1 MATAMEELAT
11 PHTSQSG
18 GACDLPLGG
27 DALQTSTAAD
37 AAACVSPVHLH
48 FRLLAADFRPT
59 VAAARGLS
67 ALWVPG
73 RPASPVCASARPAAS
88 GRDGGPRLLR
98 LPPSAAG
105 ATCFLHPR
113 HPPPPRRR
121 CRHCLPR
128 PAVPAGAHGRCRR
141 GRARGGGAAQAPVP
155 RHASRGR
162 GGECSPP
169 PHGGNPPPP
178 RPTPAGGLN
187 APPDAS
193 AVRTESQRRRN
204 APVKPL
210 GRRRRRGGG
219 GTAAA
224 NAAGEGGGPEIDWEA
239 LESVPLV
246 GAGAGREA
254 SKSGKNYWVD
264 VADAA
269 KADARRAEAR
279 RTAEARASGAS
290 GVDEEL
296 KEKLKK
302 EVVSPYANNWIG
314 IAVLAV
320 LGLVLAAQLLGTE
333 SPVIQIPDL

>member
-1 MATAMEELAT
+1 M
-11 PHTSQSG
+11 
-18 GACDLPLGG
+18 
-27 DALQTSTAAD
+27 
-37 AAACVSPVHLH
+37 
-48 FRLLAADFRPT
+48 
-59 VAAARGLS
+59 
-67 ALWVPG
+67 
-73 RPASPVCASARPAAS
+73 
-88 GRDGGPRLLR
+88 
-98 LPPSAAG
+98 
-105 ATCFLHPR
+105 
-113 HPPPPRRR
+113 
-121 CRHCLPR
+121 
-128 PAVPAGAHGRCRR
+128 PAGAHGRC
-141 GRARGGGAAQAPVP
+141 
-155 RHASRGR
+155 
-162 GGECSPP
+162 
-169 PHGGNPPPP
+169 
-178 RPTPAGGLN
+178 
-187 APPDAS
+187 
-193 AVRTESQRRRN
+193 
-204 APVKPL
+204 
-210 GRRRRRGGG
+210 
-219 GTAAA
+219 
-224 NAAGEGGGPEIDWEA
+224 

>member
-1 MATAMEELAT
+1 MTCDIRSVGDSAQQGPTCTFPIASPPTRPGFGIPLRGFIPGDRGPPALLVPDRPLSTEHLLVPRLHLAMAALAF
-11 PHTSQSG
+11 
-18 GACDLPLGG
+18 
-27 DALQTSTAAD
+27 
-37 AAACVSPVHLH
+37 CVSPPA
-48 FRLLAADFRPT
+48 RLAPPT
-59 VAAARGLS
+59 SSTRMV
-67 ALWVPG
+67 
-73 RPASPVCASARPAAS
+73 
-88 GRDGGPRLLR
+88 
-98 LPPSAAG
+98 
-105 ATCFLHPR
+105 
-113 HPPPPRRR
+113 RRR
-121 CRHCLPR
+121 
-128 PAVPAGAHGRCRR
+128 A
-141 GRARGGGAAQAPVP
+141 GGGAAIAPPAALCRRVRMAAADEEALAAAPPPKRPSPDAASPALPTPPSRSAPV
-155 RHASRGR
+155 S
-162 GGECSPP
+162 
-169 PHGGNPPPP
+169 
-178 RPTPAGGLN
+178 GLN

-193 AVRTESQRRRN
+193 SVRTESQRRRN

-210 GRRRRRGGG
+210 GRRRRRGGASSD
-219 GTAAA
+219 AADGDSPA
-224 NAAGEGGGPEIDWEA
+224 IDWEA

-279 RTAEARASGAS
+279 RTAEARAAGVT

-302 EVVSPYANNWIG
+302 EVVSPYTNNWIG